1 MNGRKLVVLGMMSKI
16 PVAGVVWQ
24 TMHYLV
30 GLQRLGYDP
39 YYIEAHARAPG
50 MLMRDGVVDDGS
62 ALAAA
67 FIEGVMKR
75 FGFDRKW
82 AFHALHADGEFFG
95 LPESTVRRLYRDAA
109 LIINLHGA
117 TLPLPEHAASGRLV
131 LVETDPVQLQVEI
144 HREQPEALEFLEQ
157 HTAWFTFAENY
168 GRDGCRLPLADR
180 FPFRPTRQPVV
191 LDFWRDDRVPRR
203 AFTTIGNWR
212 QDARDIELD
221 GEIYFWS
228 KHHEFEKVLELPRR
242 ASQTLELALSRC
254 APEDLERL
262 EAHGWSVRN
271 ALEFSSDVDR
281 YRDYIQRSAGEF
293 TVAKDQNV
301 RLRTGW
307 FSDRS
312 ATYLAAGR
320 PVVTQDTGFGA
331 ALPTGEGLFAFTTF
345 DDARAALEEIDRDYE
360 RQAHAASE
368 ISREYFGAERV
379 LGTLLADLGLED
391 RRRNLVLVPVS
402 RWPTTLPETTAH
414 AVLAGPL
421 PRAPAHDAV
430 APEASI
436 VVVTFDNLV
445 FNRLCL
451 ESVIEYAD
459 SPSFELV
466 VVDNGSTDGTV
477 DYLRALAAEHGSVR
491 PVFNDANAGFA
502 RALNQG
508 IAVARGRVL
517 VLLNNDTV
525 VAPGWLTGLARH
537 LEDPAVGLV
546 GPVTNRTEGDAKID
560 TDYTTGAEFLAA
572 AAERARDWSGKHV
585 EVNRLVMFCAA
596 LRRDV
601 VERVG
606 LLDERF
612 GLGMF
617 EDDDYVLR
625 LRAAGYRV
633 ECAQDVL
640 VHHFG
645 QATLGKLAATGE
657 YGQLFHENRRR
668 FAEKWGSEWQ
678 PYPASRSH
686 GRLALVERVR
696 DVVHEAVPPGAA
708 VLVVSRGDEELIDFE
723 GRTGLHF
730 PQVENG
736 VYAGHHPADGAEAIA
751 HLEQL
756 RAAGAEFLVLPQ
768 PALWWLDQYGSFRDH
783 LQQQYSLVAR
793 AEEACLVFAL
803 GGPR

>member
-1 MNGRKLVVLGMMSKI
+1 
-16 PVAGVVWQ
+16 
-24 TMHYLV
+24 
-30 GLQRLGYDP
+30 
-39 YYIEAHARAPG
+39 
-50 MLMRDGVVDDGS
+50 
-62 ALAAA
+62 
-67 FIEGVMKR
+67 
-75 FGFDRKW
+75 
-82 AFHALHADGEFFG
+82 
-95 LPESTVRRLYRDAA
+95 
-109 LIINLHGA
+109 
-117 TLPLPEHAASGRLV
+117 

-144 HREQPEALEFLEQ
+144 QREQPEGLRFLEQ
-157 HTAWFTFAENY
+157 HSAWFTFAENY
-168 GRDGCRLPLADR
+168 GGEDCLLPLAER

-191 LDFWRDDRVPRR
+191 LDFWRNDRAPRR

-228 KHHEFEKVLELPRR
+228 KHHEFEKVLALPGCVDR
-242 ASQTLELALSRC
+242 TLELALSRC
-254 APEDLERL
+254 DAKDVRRL
-262 EAHGWSVRN
+262 EAHGWSVCD
-271 ALEFSSDVDR
+271 ALELSSDVDR
-281 YRDYIQRSAGEF
+281 YRDYVQRSAGEF

-331 ALPTGEGLFAFTTF
+331 TLPTGEGLFAFTTL
-345 DDARAALEEIDRDYE
+345 DEARAALEEIDRDYT
-360 RQAHAASE
+360 RHARAASE
-368 ISREYFGAERV
+368 IAREYFGIDRV
-379 LGTLLADLGLED
+379 LGSLLADLGLED

-402 RWPTTLPETTAH
+402 RWPTTLPKTTTR

-421 PRAPAHDAV
+421 PRMCTQDAV
-430 APEASI
+430 APEASV

-477 DYLRALAAEHGSVR
+477 DYLRALAAEHDTVR
-491 PVFNDANAGFA
+491 PLFNDANAGFA

-508 IAVARGRVL
+508 IEVARGSIL

-525 VAPGWLTGLARH
+525 VAPGWLAGLARQ

-546 GPVTNRTEGDAKID
+546 GPVTNRTEGEAKVD

-572 AAERARDWSGKHV
+572 AAERARDWAGKHD
-585 EVNRLVMFCAA
+585 ELSRLVMFCAA
-596 LRRDV
+596 MRRDV

-606 LLDERF
+606 PLDEQF

-625 LRAAGYRV
+625 VRAAGYRI

-657 YGQLFHENRRR
+657 YGPLFHANRRR
-668 FAEKWGSEWQ
+668 FAEKWGFEWQ
-678 PYPASRSH
+678 PHPPGRSN
-686 GRLALVERVR
+686 GRLALVERIHE
-696 DVVHEAVPPGAA
+696 VVNEVVPPGAA
-708 VLVVSRGDEELIDFE
+708 VLVASRGDEELIDFE
-723 GRTGLHF
+723 GCTGLHF

-736 VYAGHHPADGAEAIA
+736 VYAGHHPADGDEAIA

-756 RAAGAEFLVLPQ
+756 RASGAEFLVLPQ
-768 PALWWLDQYGSFRDH
+768 PALWWLDHYQSFCDH
-783 LQQQYSLVAR
+783 LQQRCSLVAR

-803 GGPR
+803 RGPA

>member
-1 MNGRKLVVLGMMSKI
+1 MNGRKVVVLGMMSKV

-39 YYIEAHARAPG
+39 YYVEAHARAPG
-50 MLMRDGVVDDGS
+50 MLMQEGVADDGS

-67 FIEGVMKR
+67 FIERVMKR
-75 FGFDRKW
+75 FGFERSW
-82 AFHALHADGEFFG
+82 AFHALHADGAFFG
-95 LPESTVRRLYRDAA
+95 LSESTVSRLYRHAA

-117 TLPLPEHAASGRLV
+117 TLPLPEHAANGRLV

-144 HREQPEALEFLEQ
+144 HRQQPEALQFLEQ
-157 HTAWFTFAENY
+157 HSAWFTFAENY
-168 GRDGCRLPLADR
+168 GGESCRLPLAER

-191 LDFWRDDRVPRR
+191 LDFWRTDAAPRR

-228 KHHEFEKVLELPRR
+228 KHHEFEKVLDLPGCVK
-242 ASQTLELALSRC
+242 QTLELALSRC
-254 APEDLERL
+254 APETVQRI
-262 EAHGWSVRN
+262 EALGWSVRD
-271 ALEFSSDVDR
+271 ALELSSDADD

-331 ALPTGEGLFAFTTF
+331 ALPTGEGLFAFTTL
-345 DDARAALEEIDRDYE
+345 DEARAALDEIDRDYT
-360 RQAHAASE
+360 RHARAASE
-368 ISREYFGAERV
+368 ISHEYFGAERV
-379 LGTLLADLGLED
+379 LGSLLADLGLED

-402 RWPTTLPETTAH
+402 RWPTTLPETTTRT
-414 AVLAGPL
+414 VLAGPL
-421 PRAPAHDAV
+421 PRARAHDAG

-445 FNRLCL
+445 FNRLCI
-451 ESVIEYAD
+451 ESVLEYAD

-477 DYLRALAAEHGSVR
+477 DYLHALAAEHDVVR

-508 IAVARGRVL
+508 IDVARGRML

-525 VAPGWLTGLARH
+525 VAPGWLAGLAHH
-537 LEDPAVGLV
+537 LDDPAVGLV

-572 AAERARDWSGKHV
+572 AAKRARDWAGKQV
-585 EVNRLVMFCAA
+585 EVSRLVMFCAA

-601 VERVG
+601 VDRVG
-606 LLDERF
+606 PLDEQF

-625 LRAAGYRV
+625 LRSAGYRV

-657 YGQLFHENRRR
+657 YGELFHANRRR
-668 FAEKWGSEWQ
+668 FTEKWGFEWQ
-678 PYPASRSH
+678 PHPPGRSN
-686 GRLALVERVR
+686 GRLALVERIR
-696 DVVHEAVPPGAA
+696 DVVREAVPAGAS
-708 VLVVSRGDEELIDFE
+708 VLVASRGDEELIDFD
-723 GRTGLHF
+723 GRIGLHF

-736 VYAGHHPADGAEAIA
+736 VYAGHHPADGDEAIA

-756 RAAGAEFLVLPQ
+756 RASGAEFLVLPQ
-768 PALWWLDQYGSFRDH
+768 PALWWLDCYGSFREH
-783 LQQQYSLVAR
+783 LEQQCALVAR
-793 AEEACLVFAL
+793 DEKACLVFAL
-803 GGPR
+803 RGAG

>member
-1 MNGRKLVVLGMMSKI
+1 MNGNKVVVLGMMSKI
-16 PVAGVVWQ
+16 PVAGVIWQ
-24 TMHYLV
+24 TVQYLV

-39 YYIEAHARAPG
+39 YYVEAHARAPG
-50 MLMRDGVVDDGS
+50 MLMQEGTEDDGS

-67 FIEGVMKR
+67 FIELVLKR
-75 FGFDRKW
+75 FGFERRW
-82 AFHALHADGEFFG
+82 AFHALHADGAYFG
-95 LPESTVRRLYRDAA
+95 LPERTVRRLYRDSA
-109 LIINLHGA
+109 LIVNLHGA
-117 TLPLPEHAASGRLV
+117 TLPLPEHAAGDKLV
-131 LVETDPVQLQVEI
+131 LVETDPVQLQVEL
-144 HREQPEALEFLEQ
+144 HREQREALRFLEQ
-157 HTAWFTFAENY
+157 HNAWFTFAENY
-168 GRDGCRLPLADR
+168 GGEDCLLPVADR

-228 KHHEFEKVLELPRR
+228 KHHEFEKVLPLPRCVKPM
-242 ASQTLELALSRC
+242 LELALSRC
-254 APEDLERL
+254 GSEDLRRL
-262 EAHGWSVRN
+262 EAHGWQLRD
-271 ALEFSSDVDR
+271 ALELSSDADR

-331 ALPTGEGLFAFTTF
+331 VLPTGEGLLAFTTL
-345 DDARAALEEIDRDYE
+345 DEARTALEEIERDYA
-360 RQAHAASE
+360 RHARAASE
-368 ISREYFGAERV
+368 IAREYFCAERV
-379 LGTLLADLGLED
+379 LGSLLADLGLED
-391 RRRNLVLVPVS
+391 RRRNLVLMPVS
-402 RWPTTLPETTAH
+402 RWPTTLPETTTR

-421 PRAPAHDAV
+421 PRARTRAAGT
-430 APEASI
+430 PEASV

-445 FNRLCL
+445 FNRLCI
-451 ESVIEYAD
+451 ESVLEYTG

-466 VVDNGSTDGTV
+466 VVDNGSTDGTA
-477 DYLRALAAEHGSVR
+477 DYVRALAAEHDNVR
-491 PVFNDANAGFA
+491 PVLNDANAGFA
-502 RALNQG
+502 HAVNQG
-508 IAVARGRVL
+508 LDAARGRVL

-525 VAPGWLTGLARH
+525 VAPGWLAGLARH
-537 LEDPAVGLV
+537 LDDPAVGLV

-560 TDYTTGAEFLAA
+560 TDYITGAEFLAA
-572 AAERARDWSGKHV
+572 AAKRARDCSGKQV
-585 EVNRLVMFCAA
+585 EVTRLVMFCAA

-601 VERVG
+601 LARVG
-606 LLDERF
+606 PLDEQF
-612 GLGMF
+612 ALGMF

-625 LRAAGYRV
+625 IRDAGYRV
-633 ECAQDVL
+633 ACAQDVL

-645 QATLGKLAATGE
+645 QATLGKLAVTGE
-657 YGQLFHENRRR
+657 YGPLFHANRRR
-668 FAEKWGSEWQ
+668 FDEKWGFEWQ
-678 PYPASRSH
+678 PHPASRSNE
-686 GRLALVERVR
+686 RLALVERVR
-696 DVVHEAVPPGAA
+696 DVVHEAVPAGAA
-708 VLVVSRGDEELIDFE
+708 VLVASRGDEELIDFE

-736 VYAGHHPADGAEAIA
+736 VYAGHHPADGEEAIA

-756 RAAGAEFLVLPQ
+756 RVSGAEFLVLPE
-768 PALWWLDQYGSFRDH
+768 PALWWLEHYESFRDH
-783 LQQQYSLVAR
+783 LHEQCSLVAR

-803 GGPR
+803 RAPA

>member
-1 MNGRKLVVLGMMSKI
+1 MNGRKVVVLGMMSKI

-39 YYIEAHARAPG
+39 YYVEAHARAPG
-50 MLMRDGVVDDGS
+50 MLMQEGAVDDGS

-67 FIEGVMKR
+67 FIERVMRR
-75 FGFDRKW
+75 FGFDRRW
-82 AFHALHADGEFFG
+82 AFHALHADGAYFG
-95 LPESTVRRLYRDAA
+95 LPEGTVHRLYRDAA

-131 LVETDPVQLQVEI
+131 LVETDPVQLQVEL
-144 HREQPEALEFLEQ
+144 HRKQPEALQFLEQ
-157 HTAWFTFAENY
+157 HNAWFTFAENY
-168 GRDGCRLPLADR
+168 GGADCLLPRADR

-228 KHHEFEKVLELPRR
+228 KHHEFEKVLELPRCVKP
-242 ASQTLELALSRC
+242 TLELALSRC
-254 APEDLERL
+254 DPEDLRRL
-262 EAHGWSVRN
+262 EERGWSVRD
-271 ALEFSSDVDR
+271 ALELSSDADR

-320 PVVTQDTGFGA
+320 PVVTQDTGFTA
-331 ALPTGEGLFAFTTF
+331 ALPTGEGLFAFTTL
-345 DDARAALEEIDRDYE
+345 DDASAAIEEIESDYT
-360 RQAHAASE
+360 RHARAASE
-368 ISREYFGAERV
+368 IAHEYFGTERV
-379 LGTLLADLGLED
+379 LGSLLADLGLED

-402 RWPTTLPETTAH
+402 RWPTTLPETTTR

-421 PRAPAHDAV
+421 PRPRVHNGVD
-430 APEASI
+430 PEASVI
-436 VVVTFDNLV
+436 VVTFDNLV

-451 ESVIEYAD
+451 ESVLEYAD
-459 SPSFELV
+459 SPALELI

-477 DYLRALAAEHGSVR
+477 DYVRALAAEHDTVR

-508 IAVARGRVL
+508 IDVARGRML

-525 VAPGWLTGLARH
+525 VAPGWLAGLSRH

-546 GPVTNRTEGDAKID
+546 GPVTNRTEGDAKVD

-572 AAERARDWSGKHV
+572 AAARAHDWAGRRV
-585 EVNRLVMFCAA
+585 EVSRLVMFCAA

-606 LLDERF
+606 PLDEQF

-625 LRAAGYRV
+625 VRAAGYRV

-657 YGQLFHENRRR
+657 YGQLFHANRRR
-668 FAEKWGSEWQ
+668 FTEKWGFDWQ
-678 PYPASRSH
+678 PHPAGRSN
-686 GRLALVERVR
+686 GRRALVERIR
-696 DVVHEAVPPGAA
+696 DVVHESVPAGAA
-708 VLVVSRGDEELIDFE
+708 VLVASRGDEELIDFD

-730 PQVENG
+730 PQIENG
-736 VYAGHHPADGAEAIA
+736 VYAGHHPADGDEAIA

-756 RAAGAEFLVLPQ
+756 RASGAEFLVLPQ
-768 PALWWLDQYGSFRDH
+768 PAFWWLDQYQSFRDH
-783 LQQQYSLVAR
+783 LQRQCSLVAR

-803 GGPR
+803 RGPA